1 MELHERALQAYV
13 AEPKEKMK
21 EFIKE
26 RLGHTD
32 FGKIP
37 DEKVPAVNVTELSDS
52 ELGDF
57 AAKIVRWSNFLEEAL
72 AIERSKV
79 RGAKEALDYV
89 KSQLLKDGTKKDH
102 VYAHE
107 SYITVNLE
115 LQTYLSK
122 VEALEALSKRY
133 NSLWK
138 LVSRE
143 ISRRSLVFDKE
154 KYGVI
159 E

>member
-13 AEPKEKMK
+13 AEPKEKMR

-26 RLGHTD
+26 RLGHID

-37 DEKVPAVNVTELSDS
+37 EEKVPAINVIELSDS

-57 AAKIVRWSNFLEEAL
+57 AAKIVKWSNFLEEAL

-89 KSQLLKDGTKKDH
+89 KSQLLKEGTKKEH
-102 VYAHE
+102 VCAHE

-143 ISRRSLVFDKE
+143 LSRRSLVFDKE

>member
-13 AEPKEKMK
+13 DEPKEKMK
-21 EFIKE
+21 EFVKE

-37 DEKVPAVNVTELSDS
+37 EEKFPAVNVVELSDV
-52 ELGDF
+52 ELGNY
-57 AAKIVRWSNFLEEAL
+57 AAVVVKWSNFLEEAL

-89 KSQLLKDGTKKDH
+89 KAQLLKEGIKKDH
-102 VYAHE
+102 ICAHE
-107 SYITVNLE
+107 SYITVNLR
-115 LQTYLSK
+115 LQSFLSK
-122 VEALEALSKRY
+122 VEALEALAKRY
-133 NSLWK
+133 NSLWR

-143 ISRRSLVFDKE
+143 LSRRSLVFDKE
-154 KYGVI
+154 KYGVV